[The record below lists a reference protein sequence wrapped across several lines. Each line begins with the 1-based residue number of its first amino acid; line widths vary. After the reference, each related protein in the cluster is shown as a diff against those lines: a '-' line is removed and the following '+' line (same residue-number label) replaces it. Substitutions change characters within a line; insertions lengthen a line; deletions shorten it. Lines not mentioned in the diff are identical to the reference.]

1 MNQQSLVPLK
11 ASRDSQAGLAR
22 LQRKC
27 ACEES
32 GATCARCTNKKSGL
46 QRKLAIGASN
56 DPLEQEADRV
66 ADQVMAAPGHSAVS
80 AIPPRIQRYV
90 GRATEGTDSAPASVD
105 HVIARSGRPLDPTLR
120 RDMEQRFG
128 HNFSQV
134 RVHSGADAE
143 QSVRDINANA
153 YTVGNNIVFGTGRF
167 APSSHEGRRLI
178 AHELAHVVQQSGA
191 DGIRADLGN
200 VKLGLSPFP
209 LQQQVA
215 AGRPILVLRAPED
228 GKPSPPVVS
237 LPSKSENQSRLAEL
251 MADWVPS
258 PEKQRNT
265 TISRAAAIELK
276 TGRRVYLVAIAGEGA
291 ALPLDQSLL
300 RPDEVSVP
308 YTGGHAEIQTM
319 HFAAKEGYKIL
330 PGALEPSRAFCT
342 NCAFWARHG
351 GLTPPDAKVR
361 VGQHEKPLAEVPD
374 SELAK
379 NAGSKRIPNWRGEL
393 TEKGKAKQKAKQ
405 SKTPTTQVRI
415 AEQNAAKPSVAKGV
429 AVNGDEPRVR
439 VGEQSLAANP
449 SSPQV
454 KQSIVDGRVV
464 NTEDIIGVIGKEESP
479 TSGNLEQ
486 AKPTAKKY
494 LNMPETRTQ
503 PPPTTGSSPITAKPT
518 PQVGTPAQPALKP
531 ATAASPGGSP
541 TTAASAATAGI
552 SSSGSSSAKTP
563 SNAVTPASTPAAKGT
578 TATPAQPAA
587 PQPSSPVGTAGT
599 GTAAAKA
606 PVDAAPPRLTGT
618 QGQRVYG
625 GAQPASKAL
634 APTQAQQQH
643 ADAVQQRAANAAV
656 MLELTRARLED
667 ISDDDERDQ
676 AEIWLVQ
683 NRPVIYQALFEHPGA
698 AMVVQFHFERV
709 NGRLKYRGATT
720 EMMSDGKPPQGVK
733 EDSADIAGTGV
744 KLFFPPVRKA
754 PQAPVKQEASQP
766 PAPAK
771 LRLVQSAEELI
782 GLLPNNANNLA
793 SYYALQDAHGS
804 GVMGPFR
811 MRLGATEFEVTAT
824 ALDQAMQV
832 YRVRLESSLGERHQR
847 LKDDIA
853 RSQKDLDA
861 ALTTHGNFATKWW
874 YRKRIALLD
883 PHVLDKPRE
892 HEAAARDA
900 ITRGDFRAAA
910 ASLRA
915 GEELVTLA
923 DERIHQFHEGVD
935 RIEEQ
940 EI

>member
-1 MNQQSLVPLK
+1 MNQQSLVPMK
-11 ASRDSQAGLAR
+11 SPDNHGVGLMR

-32 GATCARCTNKKSGL
+32 GATCARCTNTKSGL

-56 DPLEQEADRV
+56 DPLEKEADRV
-66 ADQVMAAPGHSAVS
+66 ADQVMAAPGHSAVH

-90 GRATEGTDSAPASVD
+90 GKATEGTDSAPVSVEL
-105 HVIARSGRPLDPTLR
+105 VIARSGRPLDPTLR

-128 HNFSQV
+128 HDFSQV

-143 QSVRDINANA
+143 QSVQDVNANA

-167 APSSHEGRRLI
+167 APFSHEGRRLI
-178 AHELAHVVQQSGA
+178 AHELTHVVQQSGA
-191 DGIRADLGN
+191 DGIRTDLGN
-200 VKLGLSPFP
+200 VKRGLFQFP
-209 LQQQVA
+209 LQQQVT
-215 AGRPILVLRAPED
+215 AGPFLVRRAPGD
-228 GKPSPPVVS
+228 GEPSPPVVL

-258 PEKQRNT
+258 PEKQRQT

-276 TGRRVYLVAIAGEGA
+276 TGRRVYLIAIAGEGA
-291 ALPLDQSLL
+291 ALPLNHSLL

-308 YTGGHAEIQTM
+308 YAGGHAEIQTM

-351 GLTPPDAKVR
+351 GLTPSDAKVR

-379 NAGSKRIPNWRGEL
+379 HAGSKKIPGWRGEL

-405 SKTPTTQVRI
+405 SKTPATQVRI
-415 AEQNAAKPSVAKGV
+415 SEQNAAKPSVVKEA

-439 VGEQSLAANP
+439 VGEQSPAANP

-454 KQSIVDGRVV
+454 KQSIVDGRIV
-464 NTEDIIGVIGKEESP
+464 NTEDIIGVIGNEESP

-494 LNMPETRTQ
+494 LNVPETRTQ

-518 PQVGTPAQPALKP
+518 PQAGTPAQPALKR

-541 TTAASAATAGI
+541 TTVASAAATADI
-552 SSSGSSSAKTP
+552 SSSGSSSAKTS
-563 SNAVTPASTPAAKGT
+563 SNAVTPASIPAAKGT
-578 TATPAQPAA
+578 TATPAQQAV

-606 PVDAAPPRLTGT
+606 PVDATPPRLTGT

-643 ADAVQQRAANAAV
+643 ADAVQQRAAGVV
-656 MLELTRARLED
+656 MMLNLTRARLED
-667 ISDDDERDQ
+667 ISDDDERDK

-683 NRPVIYQALFEHPGA
+683 NRPVIYQTLFEHPGA

-709 NGRLKYRGATT
+709 DGRLKYRGATT
-720 EMMSDGKPPQGVK
+720 DMAADGQPPQPAK
-733 EDSADIAGTGV
+733 EDSYDIAGTGV

-754 PQAPVKQEASQP
+754 PQPAPKQDASQLSATVKP
-766 PAPAK
+766 
-771 LRLVQSAEELI
+771 RLVQSAEELI
-782 GLLPNNANNLA
+782 GRLPNGANSLA
-793 SYYALQDAHGS
+793 SYYTLQDARGA
-804 GVMGPFR
+804 GIMGPFR
-811 MRLGATEFEVTAT
+811 MRLGMTDVEVTVT
-824 ALDQAMQV
+824 ALDEAIQA
-832 YRVRLESSLGERHQR
+832 YRVRLERSLGDRHQR
-847 LKDDIA
+847 LKDSIA
-853 RSQKDLDA
+853 QSQKNLEA
-861 ALTTHGNFATKWW
+861 AMTSHGNFVTKWW

-883 PHVLDKPRE
+883 PHVMDKPRE
-892 HEAAARDA
+892 HEAAALDSLA
-900 ITRGDFRAAA
+900 RGDFRAATT
-910 ASLRA
+910 SLMA

-923 DERIHQFHEGVD
+923 EERIHQFYEGVD